1 MIIRDRLQCYFTP
14 MSRSAM
20 TIILQWSA
28 ATLQHA
34 IQHTINIIVLIM
46 KRSSHQW
53 SAVTHPIDN
62 NDKEYW
68 SSLQWSAVIPRQR
81 IYIFISHILCNVQT
95 YKTYIT
101 YRATKNYINS
111 PFIKISFLFM
121 VININ
126 VYCTSH
132 NVARHEK
139 GCSRGSFVIIYAPLW
154 TENHGRRAYNG
165 ANWKTIKIYGSV
177 M

>member
-1 MIIRDRLQCYFTP
+1 MNTKWLQRSMSCLYHVPTIVAHKGTHFRSHKILDSTLFLFFRQWRATSMIIICYRLQCYFTP

-20 TIILQWSA
+20 TIILQWSP
-28 ATLQHA
+28 ATLQYA

-81 IYIFISHILCNVQT
+81 IYIYLFHT
-95 YKTYIT
+95 YYAT
-101 YRATKNYINS
+101 YRPTK
-111 PFIKISFLFM
+111 P
-121 VININ
+121 
-126 VYCTSH
+126 T
-132 NVARHEK
+132 
-139 GCSRGSFVIIYAPLW
+139 
-154 TENHGRRAYNG
+154 
-165 ANWKTIKIYGSV
+165 
-177 M
+177 